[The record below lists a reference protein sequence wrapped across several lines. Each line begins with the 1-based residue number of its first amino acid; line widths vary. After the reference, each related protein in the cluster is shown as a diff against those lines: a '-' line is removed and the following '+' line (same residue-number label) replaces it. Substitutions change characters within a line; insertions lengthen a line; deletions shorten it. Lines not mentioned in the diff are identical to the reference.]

1 MANAIDAKQKLD
13 LKFGTFEK
21 SPYICTEYIENFM
34 ETTALNPTQMHLLK
48 LFAFNNSEEYARE
61 IQEVLTRHFQSRLDA
76 EADRLWDE
84 GILNQEKLD
93 EIRKMDLHFTLG
105 PDPSKQVLRSYSDFP
120 AYLYYCFFRN

>member
-1 MANAIDAKQKLD
+1 MANAIDARQKLG

-93 EIRKMDLHFTLG
+93 EIRKMNLHA
-105 PDPSKQVLRSYSDFP
+105 K
-120 AYLYYCFFRN
+120 